1 MHDILTK
8 PWRISEDA
16 VANSVGGEMVILHL
30 GNGNYYGLDA
40 IGTLLWDGLK
50 SGKLP
55 IEVCDEILEHYEVE
69 REAVET
75 DIAQFLVELQQ
86 HELVEAG

>member
-1 MHDILTK
+1 MHEILTTR
-8 PWRISEDA
+8 WRISEDA

-40 IGTLLWDGLK
+40 IGTRLWEGLK
-50 SGKLP
+50 AGKLP
-55 IEVCDEILEHYEVE
+55 SEVCADILENYEVE
-69 REAVET
+69 REVVET
-75 DIAQFLVELQQ
+75 DIAQFLAELQQ